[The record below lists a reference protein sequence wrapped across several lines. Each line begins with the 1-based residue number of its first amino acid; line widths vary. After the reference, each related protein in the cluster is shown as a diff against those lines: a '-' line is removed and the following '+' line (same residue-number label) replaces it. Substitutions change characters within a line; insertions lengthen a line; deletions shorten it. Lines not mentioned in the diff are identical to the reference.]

1 MSAHPVHP
9 GHAAPGSDRVLRA
22 LQLTVRRRLDGLLQG
37 EHAGLRLG
45 PGSEPAEI
53 RAYRPGEDDVRR
65 IDWNVTARTQV
76 PHVRAPM
83 AEHEL
88 ESWVL
93 VDGSASMD
101 FGTAVMEKRELAAA
115 MVGAIGLITGRPGNR
130 MGVRVLHGG
139 ALHRLPARPARA
151 AAWAAVRTL
160 IDAPR
165 AEPGVDAPVD
175 LGAAVSRL
183 IRDHRRPGLR
193 VVVSDF
199 LADGGGT
206 DRPFAWEQPMR
217 RLAARHDT
225 VAVEVLDPRELEL
238 PEVGLLTLVD
248 PETGRRRDVQTS
260 SRRLRERYAAAALAH
275 RGAIS
280 AALREAGVAHLI
292 LRTDQDWVTD
302 LARFVRARRRTAAVA
317 RAHAR
322 RSAR

>member
-1 MSAHPVHP
+1 MTSVHAVRA
-9 GHAAPGSDRVLRA
+9 GPGSDRVLRA

-37 EHAGLRLG
+37 EYAGLRLG

-101 FGTAVMEKRELAAA
+101 FGTAVIEKRELAAA

-139 ALHRLPARPARA
+139 TLHRLPARPARA

-160 IDAPR
+160 IETPR
-165 AEPGVDAPVD
+165 AEPGADTGLD
-175 LGAAVSRL
+175 LGGAVTRL

-206 DRPFAWEQPMR
+206 DRPFGWEGPMR

-238 PEVGLLTLVD
+238 PQMGLLTLVD

-275 RGAIS
+275 RGAVG

-302 LARFVRARRRTAAVA
+302 LARFVRARRRTAAIA
-317 RAHAR
+317 RARAR
-322 RSAR
+322 RAAR